1 MAVLKF
7 AKPQETTHMPTLN
20 DIYKLAASTD
30 ARLDAMEKKLD
41 EVEGELRDGIRTLLA
56 TFAPKGD

>member
-1 MAVLKF
+1 MPVLKF
-7 AKPQETTHMPTLN
+7 AKPQETIVMPTLN
-20 DIYKLAASTD
+20 DIYQLAASTD

-56 TFAPKGD
+56 TFAPKAD